1 MKKLG
6 LQLEDSPQVC
16 LTLQLQEFPS
26 LPFTQETMCRY
37 VHMHVSAYGGCAR
50 GCMHVS
56 GHVCSGTA
64 ARSRVRALPTVGPA
78 CTSLSRVGGAGI
90 LGSLSAAAR
99 RVLSTLARGGSGAV

>member
-16 LTLQLQEFPS
+16 LTLQLQEFLS

-37 VHMHVSAYGGCAR
+37 VYMPVSAHAGCAR

-56 GHVCSGTA
+56 VHVCSGTTA
-64 ARSRVRALPTVGPA
+64 QLRVGALPTSVHI
-78 CTSLSRVGGAGI
+78 TQQSRGAGV
-90 LGSLSAAAR
+90 LGSPSAAAR
-99 RVLSTLARGGSGAV
+99 GVLSTLARGGSREV